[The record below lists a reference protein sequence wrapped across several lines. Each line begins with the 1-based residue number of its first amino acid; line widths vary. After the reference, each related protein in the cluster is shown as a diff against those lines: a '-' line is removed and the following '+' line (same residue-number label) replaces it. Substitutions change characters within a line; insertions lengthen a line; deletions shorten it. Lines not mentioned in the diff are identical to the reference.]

1 MCSLSFFCKHAPRNK
16 PGIGTLLRAEQNPP
30 IREVIA
36 TGVVPKLVEFLGY
49 DNMSQLQVR
58 VIPLCLVIVP
68 RRLHQHGSAVPP
80 IVPIRTFFRYT
91 VAICSV
97 VIAG

>member
-1 MCSLSFFCKHAPRNK
+1 M
-16 PGIGTLLRAEQNPP
+16 LRAEQNPP

-58 VIPLCLVIVP
+58 
-68 RRLHQHGSAVPP
+68 
-80 IVPIRTFFRYT
+80 
-91 VAICSV
+91 AIL
-97 VIAG
+97 AG